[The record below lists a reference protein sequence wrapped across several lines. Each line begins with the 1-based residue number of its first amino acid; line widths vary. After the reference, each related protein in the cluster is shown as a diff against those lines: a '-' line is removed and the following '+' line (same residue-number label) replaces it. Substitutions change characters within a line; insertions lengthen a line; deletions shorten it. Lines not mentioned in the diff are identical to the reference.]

1 VFTGSTGSSRPAG
14 CIDPGSSFRPVRPA
28 PVRPAGSSSR
38 RLAAPAAVAALAL
51 GLGAAACSSGESSP
65 AASPGTPLA
74 VSAPTST
81 PPPPQQ
87 LPMGGREIF
96 PKYRVVAY
104 YGAAHDGAMGVLG
117 ATGPDA
123 MADKLALQA
132 AAYAP
137 YGKPV
142 LTCFELITTV
152 ANATAGSDRMY
163 SSRGKPDMVAEYLA
177 AARRHKS
184 LLLLDLQPG
193 RADFLDQLKTYEQ
206 FLKEPEVGVA
216 LDAEWRT
223 PDSTPGKTL
232 GHTSA
237 AEINAVGDYL
247 AGITKRYNLPQKLLV
262 LHQFRT
268 SMIPDRDK
276 VKDWPGLAEALQMD
290 GTGIGPTGNNDKLKV
305 YSILVPEN
313 TRFYPGF
320 KVFYKQD
327 YKPMSPAQVMRL
339 KPQPVF
345 ISYQ

>member
-1 VFTGSTGSSRPAG
+1 VFTGSAARRPTRSSSRRSAG
-14 CIDPGSSFRPVRPA
+14 RSARRSA
-28 PVRPAGSSSR
+28 R
-38 RLAAPAAVAALAL
+38 RLAAPTAVAALAL
-51 GLGAAACSSGESSP
+51 GLGAAACSTGGQASP
-65 AASPGTPLA
+65 AAPSGTPLA
-74 VSAPTST
+74 ENAQSSAP
-81 PPPPQQ
+81 PPEQQ

-104 YGAAHDGAMGVLG
+104 YGAAYDGALGVLG
-117 ATGPDA
+117 ATNPDQ

-152 ANATAGSDRMY
+152 ANATPGSDGMY
-163 SSRGKPDMVAEYLA
+163 SSLGKPDMVAEYLA

-193 RADFLDQLKTYEQ
+193 KANFLDQLKHYEQ

-223 PDSTPGKTL
+223 PDSRPGKTL

-262 LHQFRT
+262 LHQFRV
-268 SMIPDRDK
+268 SMIPDRNQ
-276 VKDWPGLAEALQMD
+276 VKDWPELAETLQMD
-290 GTGIGPTGNNDKLKV
+290 GTGIGPNGNNDKLKV

-327 YKPMSPAQVMRL
+327 YDPLSPAQVMRL
-339 KPQPVF
+339 KPPPVF

>member
-1 VFTGSTGSSRPAG
+1 MPRLPHPLPRRTALSGPEPSA
-14 CIDPGSSFRPVRPA
+14 
-28 PVRPAGSSSR
+28 RPAGSRR

-51 GLGAAACSSGESSP
+51 GLGAAACSSGQASSP
-65 AASPGTPLA
+65 RTPLA
-74 VSAPTST
+74 VSTPTAKPTPAAPEE
-81 PPPPQQ
+81 
-87 LPMGGREIF
+87 LPMGGRTIF
-96 PKYRVVAY
+96 PKYRLVAY
-104 YGAAHDGAMGVLG
+104 YGAAYDGAMGVLG
-117 ATGPDA
+117 ATKPDQ
-123 MADKLALQA
+123 MANSLALQA

-152 ANATAGSDRMY
+152 ANATPGADGMY

-193 RADFLDQLKTYEQ
+193 RDTFINQLKPYAR

-223 PDSTPGKTL
+223 PDARPGKTL

-247 AGITKRYNLPQKLLV
+247 AGITKQYDLPQKLLV
-262 LHQFRT
+262 LHQFRA

-276 VKDWPGLAEALQMD
+276 IKDWPELAETLQMD
-290 GTGIGPTGNNDKLKV
+290 GTGIGPNGNNDKLKV
-305 YSILVPEN
+305 YGILVPEN

-327 YKPMSPAQVMRL
+327 YDPLSPAEVMAL
-339 KPQPVF
+339 KPRPVF

>member
-1 VFTGSTGSSRPAG
+1 MRACPDCHA
-14 CIDPGSSFRPVRPA
+14 RYPVA
-28 PVRPAGSSSR
+28 LAA
-38 RLAAPAAVAALAL
+38 RLAGWPCPPPSPPLPSAWARPPAARGTGQPGRLGRHAAGRERADLH
-51 GLGAAACSSGESSP
+51 AAA
-65 AASPGTPLA
+65 A
-74 VSAPTST
+74 
-81 PPPPQQ
+81 QQ
-87 LPMGGREIF
+87 LPVGGREIF

-104 YGAAHDGAMGVLG
+104 YGAAYDGALGVLG

-152 ANATAGSDRMY
+152 ANATPGSDGMY

-223 PDSTPGKTL
+223 PDSRPGKTL

-262 LHQFRT
+262 LHQFRV

-276 VKDWPGLAEALQMD
+276 VKDWPELAETLQMD
-290 GTGIGPTGNNDKLKV
+290 GTGIGPNGNNDKLKV

-327 YKPMSPAQVMRL
+327 YDPMSPAQVMRL

>member
-1 VFTGSTGSSRPAG
+1 
-14 CIDPGSSFRPVRPA
+14 
-28 PVRPAGSSSR
+28 
-38 RLAAPAAVAALAL
+38 
-51 GLGAAACSSGESSP
+51 
-65 AASPGTPLA
+65 
-74 VSAPTST
+74 
-81 PPPPQQ
+81 
-87 LPMGGREIF
+87 MGGRTIF

-104 YGAAHDGAMGVLG
+104 YGAAYDGALGVLG

-123 MADKLALQA
+123 MAQRLATQA

-137 YGKPV
+137 YGKPI

-152 ANATAGSDRMY
+152 ADAAPGASGMY
-163 SSRGKPDMVAEYLA
+163 SSRGKADMVVQYLA
-177 AARRHKS
+177 AARRHKA

-193 RADFLDQLKTYEQ
+193 RDTFLNQLKNYET
-206 FLKEPEVGVA
+206 FLREPEVGVA

-223 PDSTPGKTL
+223 PGSRPGKVL

-237 AEINAVGDYL
+237 AEINEVGDYL
-247 AGITKRYNLPQKLLV
+247 AGIAKKYDLPQKLLV

-276 VKDWPGLAEALQMD
+276 VKDWPELAETVQMD
-290 GTGIGPTGNNDKLKV
+290 GTGIGPNGNNDKLKV
-305 YSILVPEN
+305 YGILVPGN

-327 YKPMSPAQVMRL
+327 HDPLTSAQVMAL